1 MVALVFSI
9 ISVFAC
15 VFLVYVLA
23 QFHRELTRRPGEQ
36 IPRFV
41 PDWLPSALRHS
52 TVQGSRYHQQV
63 EFP

>member
-9 ISVFAC
+9 ISLLAC

-36 IPRFV
+36 V
-41 PDWLPSALRHS
+41 PHLVPGWFPSALRNS
-52 TVQGSRYHQQV
+52 AVQGSHYRQQV